1 MEMKKITNERV
12 KDSYYEVRHP
22 SGLRIFIY
30 PKEGCH
36 STYAVFGTRY
46 GSIDSMFKRSDET
59 EACKV
64 PEGIAHYLEHKMFES
79 EDGDA
84 FLRYAKTGASANAY
98 TTFDMT
104 CYLFSCTDRV
114 YESLEILLDFV
125 QSPYFTEQ
133 TVQKEQGIIGQE
145 IRMYDDDPS
154 WLVFF
159 NLLRALYHKHP
170 VRIDVAGTVESI
182 AKITPEYLYRCYH
195 TFYNLNN
202 MALCVAG
209 NIDPEKALALCD
221 RMLKPSK
228 PVHVDRIF
236 EEEPKEIV
244 QSRVEQKLSVAVP
257 LFQLGFKE
265 PARSLAE
272 REIAQTEILLELMAS
287 DASPMFRTLLD
298 ASLINTSSFESEY
311 FEGPGYS
318 AVIFSGE
325 SKDPDAVAEIIRKEA
340 ERLRRDGID
349 PAAFERAKKAVYGR
363 NVAALNSPESIANSM
378 VSMTFAGRELFS
390 YLDTLAETELADVQK
405 RLAEQM
411 LREYSALSVVSP
423 IK

>member
-1 MEMKKITNERV
+1 
-12 KDSYYEVRHP
+12 
-22 SGLRIFIY
+22 
-30 PKEGCH
+30 
-36 STYAVFGTRY
+36 
-46 GSIDSMFKRSDET
+46 
-59 EACKV
+59 
-64 PEGIAHYLEHKMFES
+64 
-79 EDGDA
+79 
-84 FLRYAKTGASANAY
+84 
-98 TTFDMT
+98 
-104 CYLFSCTDRV
+104 
-114 YESLEILLDFV
+114 
-125 QSPYFTEQ
+125 
-133 TVQKEQGIIGQE
+133 
-145 IRMYDDDPS
+145 MYDDDPS

-378 VSMTFAGRELFS
+378 VSMTFAGRGLFS